1 MSLACSEFV
10 LLLPKKMLAWPY
22 MALARPEVFFQKRL
36 LVALA
41 QKEQISSSFYDS
53 LFYENLF
60 AEACDHIA
68 ASRAGASI
76 CNAEGDRRKVG

>member
-1 MSLACSEFV
+1 MVLYVIDTLGVV
-10 LLLPKKMLAWPY
+10 LLLSKKNPASLLLHVIGMLGVRFTFTKKKMLAWPD

-53 LFYENLF
+53 LF
-60 AEACDHIA
+60 
-68 ASRAGASI
+68 
-76 CNAEGDRRKVG
+76 

>member
-1 MSLACSEFV
+1 MSLTRSELFYFYPKKTPAS
-10 LLLPKKMLAWPY
+10 LLLHVIGMLGVRFTFTKKKMLAWPY

-53 LFYENLF
+53 LF
-60 AEACDHIA
+60 
-68 ASRAGASI
+68 
-76 CNAEGDRRKVG
+76 